1 MTVLIVS
8 LPDDTHAHAVRWAI
22 ERLGGK
28 CDMFYP
34 LDLSGGATWT
44 WNSAEARLDIDH
56 DNNVSSLHFDDY
68 ETIWMRRPPV
78 TFPQEQL
85 LERVERAISE
95 ADFAIFAR
103 SVYERLEEGKFV
115 VNPTHQTRLANLK
128 PYQFALASKAGLNL
142 PETLISNSR
151 DEVASFYQRLNGKV
165 VYKPLRSAMWH
176 ITNGPVPRASIVP
189 TSALTP
195 ELIAAA
201 DFTSAPGIFQQQIVK
216 VAEVRATIMGRSVFA
231 YSKSFSTRAD
241 LDVDW
246 RFMHRAADLIVCDL
260 PEKVKQS
267 CFSLMDSLGLVF
279 GCFDFAIDEAGEYH
293 FFEVNPQGQW
303 LWGDTLGIGLSQLDA
318 MASFLISKD
327 PQFTYA
333 GNPLIDLADFPEETR
348 LSMEQEDSL
357 HYGNLKMF
365 MYHQVSFRANPT
377 IPIPFE
383 PAEAEMAA
391 ER

>member
-28 CDMFYP
+28 CDMLYP
-34 LDLSGGATWT
+34 LDLSDGATWT
-44 WNSAEARLDIDH
+44 WNSADARIDINYADETR
-56 DNNVSSLHFDDY
+56 SLQFDDY
-68 ETIWMRRPPV
+68 ETVWMRRPPV

-85 LERVERAISE
+85 LEPVERAISE
-95 ADFAIFAR
+95 SDFAIFAR
-103 SVYERLEEGKFV
+103 SVYERLEQGKFV

-128 PYQFALASKAGLNL
+128 PYQFALAGKAGLNL
-142 PETLISNSR
+142 PETLISNSK
-151 DEVASFYQRLNGKV
+151 DEVAAFHRRLNGKV
-165 VYKPLRSAMWH
+165 VYKPLRSAMWQ
-176 ITNGPVPRASIVP
+176 ITNGLVPRASIVP
-189 TSALTP
+189 TSPLTP
-195 ELIAAA
+195 ELIDAA

-231 YSKSFSTRAD
+231 YSKSFKTRAD

-246 RFMHRAADLIVCDL
+246 RFMHREANLVACDM
-260 PEKVKQS
+260 PEEVKLA

-279 GCFDFAIDEAGEYH
+279 GCFDFAVDESGKYH

-303 LWGDTLGIGLSQLDA
+303 LWGDTLGIGLTQLDA

-327 PQFTYA
+327 PSFIYA
-333 GNPLIDLADFPEETR
+333 GKPQLDLADFPEEAR
-348 LSMEQEDSL
+348 VAMEQEDSL
-357 HYGNLKMF
+357 HYGNLPMF
-365 MYHQVSFRANPT
+365 MYHQVSFRANP
-377 IPIPFE
+377 PIPTAFE
-383 PAEAEMAA
+383 PGKLAMIA